1 MGEYRSSISFF
12 STPIIK
18 GPVTHGIILI
28 AEKQEIVLHHVPQK
42 SIRMSVGEIHHHA
55 EIIHG
60 DYHASCVWAVASENH
75 IDSIY
80 NFFIN
85 ININTKTIKNI
96 VPK

>member
-1 MGEYRSSISFF
+1 M
-12 STPIIK
+12 
-18 GPVTHGIILI
+18 THGIILI

-60 DYHASCVWAVASENH
+60 DYHASCVWAVASESH
-75 IDSIY
+75 IDSFY
-80 NFFIN
+80 TFF

>member
-1 MGEYRSSISFF
+1 
-12 STPIIK
+12 
-18 GPVTHGIILI
+18 
-28 AEKQEIVLHHVPQK
+28 
-42 SIRMSVGEIHHHA
+42 MSVGEIHHHA

-60 DYHASCVWAVASENH
+60 DYQASCVWAVASENH

-96 VPK
+96 MPKL